1 MNDAKLIPAKLLI
14 SLLIP
19 LLVVT
24 LVGIFVYQSPSAF
37 FFAAEGSAAAESNGP
52 AVIYYALTLVIALM
66 FFLMLQGYKGYEIV
80 AFGLL
85 TLVYSLS
92 LKRMTP
98 GVFRPIHIYMIPLL
112 AFFFIAWLVLKY
124 IFFNRRV
131 HAMRLILFSV
141 LNSIAFTL
149 AFWIQHRFLKLP
161 TDGAFLQSRFVSGL
175 MLFIAMG
182 LGLSIAQNIIVRL
195 EYKFANK
202 QKEDIVSKIDSDN
215 ADDEDKD

>member
-1 MNDAKLIPAKLLI
+1 MNDAKLIPVKLI
-14 SLLIP
+14 TSLLIP

-24 LVGIFVYQSPSAF
+24 LVGIFIYQSPDAF
-37 FFAAEGSAAAESNGP
+37 FFASEGSAGTESNGP

-66 FFLMLQGYKGYEIV
+66 FFLMQQGYKGYEVV

-98 GVFRPIHIYMIPLL
+98 GVFRPIHVYMVPLL
-112 AFFFIAWLVLKY
+112 VFFFVAWLVLKY
-124 IFFNRRV
+124 IFFNRKV
-131 HAMRLILFSV
+131 HAVRLILFSV
-141 LNSIAFTL
+141 LNSGAFTL
-149 AFWIQHRFLKLP
+149 AFWIQHKLLSLP
-161 TDGAFLQSRFVSGL
+161 TDGAFMQSRFVSGL

-195 EYKFANK
+195 DYKFANK
-202 QKEDIVSKIDSDN
+202 QKQDIVSKID
-215 ADDEDKD
+215 ADSSANEDKD

>member
-1 MNDAKLIPAKLLI
+1 MNDAKLIPAKLII

-24 LVGIFVYQSPSAF
+24 LVGIFIYQSPSAF
-37 FFAAEGSAAAESNGP
+37 FYASEGAAATESNGP
-52 AVIYYALTLVIALM
+52 AVIYYALTLAIALM
-66 FFLMLQGYKGYEIV
+66 FFLMQQGYKGYEII

-112 AFFFIAWLVLKY
+112 VFFFVAWLVLKF
-124 IFFNRRV
+124 IFFNRKV

-141 LNSIAFTL
+141 LNSVAFTL
-149 AFWIQHRFLKLP
+149 AFWIQHQFLKLP

-182 LGLSIAQNIIVRL
+182 LGLSIAQNIMVRL
-195 EYKFANK
+195 DYKFANK
-202 QKEDIVSKIDSDN
+202 QKQDIVSQTDADSS
-215 ADDEDKD
+215 ADEAKD